1 MHRKLAILFFLFPL
15 VCTSCIVGQLKY
27 DRQVQK
33 HMETLLTNPDEN
45 ILSII
50 EEWNATPDLK
60 DGMRVD
66 LEYIQE
72 NVLRLEFDNKKGE
85 STAYYMPG
93 LDFNSQRKLLGQVMV
108 IFGGLYW
115 QIPEQKR
122 ATITLKCMLEDTET
136 LVYIWI
142 KDAAAPVIDN
152 DRLQDFM

>member
-27 DRQVQK
+27 DRKVQS

-60 DGMRVD
+60 KGLIVD
-66 LEYIQE
+66 LELVQE
-72 NVLRLEFDNKKGE
+72 YVFKLEFNNKRGE
-85 STAYYMPG
+85 CTAHYKPG
-93 LDFNSQRKLLGQVMV
+93 LDYESERKLMGHVMV
-108 IFGGLYW
+108 VFGGLYW

-122 ATITLKCMLEDTET
+122 ETIFLKCMREDIET
-136 LVYIWI
+136 LVFSWTRNDPQPGI
-142 KDAAAPVIDN
+142 AN
-152 DRLQDFM
+152 DRLLSFM